1 LSIILTYV
9 LRVHVQ
15 NSKETPLEG
24 AYVWLVTSFPA
35 TETIPWAA
43 TDSSGDAL
51 ITVSSDELPI
61 QMWGVQLAGY
71 LTQGAIGSPP
81 LTVTMQ
87 TKHTVSARLVLGMFT
102 AVAGALAAGVAVGY
116 VLRRR

>member
-1 LSIILTYV
+1 M
-9 LRVHVQ
+9 HVQ
-15 NSKETPLEG
+15 NSKGTPLEG

-87 TKHTVSARLVLGMFT
+87 TKPTIPARLVLGIATVF
-102 AVAGALAAGVAVGY
+102 VGALAAGIAVGY
-116 VLRRR
+116 TLRRR